1 MRQMNLSPDFKD
13 SDNYWFSKGVTV
25 VGFIVNNAILK
36 EKGLEAP
43 KTWMIHKGRVSGRG
57 TDV

>member
-1 MRQMNLSPDFKD
+1 MQQMILHRNIKD

-25 VGFIVNNAILK
+25 VGFIVNNDILK

-43 KTWMIHKGRVSGRG
+43 KVLG
-57 TDV
+57 